1 MKTVVVE
8 IRGRFAALLADDG
21 RIVKVRN
28 QNYAIGQVIMM
39 KETAKKPVRIAAWAA
54 AAAAAVCLCAVGV
67 WAYTDP
73 YANVSL
79 DVNPSI
85 EYTLNRFER
94 VLQVRAVNDDGEE
107 AVENYSLDNLGNKS
121 ISDAIALSVQAIENL
136 GYFEGEDRGAI
147 MIAVSAGDMD
157 NSQRLAEKLRV
168 RAENTVNAAYGV
180 DDADEN
186 DDDESDDDEEEDKNI
201 PVEAVAV
208 GFERV
213 QEARA
218 LNVTPGKLNL
228 VEKLRDSATD
238 PDDVDINEWLGKPVR
253 EIMTAINTNKAE
265 TRNEEK
271 VQKQEEKQENRVYD
285 TNAPQVRNEE
295 RAESRAQSKAE
306 AAESK
311 AERNEERVE
320 SRAESK
326 AEKAQSKAPDEDEAS
341 LSQSS
346 KPQKDTDKGNSD
358 NSGKDSDEKSNNGNS
373 DKSNGSDSNN
383 SGGNGK
389 K

>member
-28 QNYAIGQVIMM
+28 QNYAIGQVIIM

-73 YANVSL
+73 YAYVSL

-121 ISDAIALSVQAIENL
+121 IGEAIALSVQAIEDL

-147 MIAVSAGDMD
+147 MIAVSAGDMS
-157 NSQRLAEKLRV
+157 NSQRLAEKLRG
-168 RAENTVNAAYGV
+168 RAENTVNAVYGV

-186 DDDESDDDEEEDKNI
+186 DDDENGEDEEEGKSI

-208 GFERV
+208 VFDRV

-228 VEKLRDSATD
+228 VEKLRDSAAE
-238 PDDVDINEWLGKPVR
+238 PDDVDIDEWLGKPVR
-253 EIMTAINTNKAE
+253 EIMTAINANKVRPETKKKFRNKKKSKKSRKIASMTRTHRRSE
-265 TRNEEK
+265 TRKGPNRERKAKLKRPNPRLSATKSGASPGPKARQKKATEQGTGRGRSFVKPVIQAAK
-271 VQKQEEKQENRVYD
+271 VR
-285 TNAPQVRNEE
+285 
-295 RAESRAQSKAE
+295 
-306 AAESK
+306 
-311 AERNEERVE
+311 
-320 SRAESK
+320 
-326 AEKAQSKAPDEDEAS
+326 
-341 LSQSS
+341 
-346 KPQKDTDKGNSD
+346 G
-358 NSGKDSDEKSNNGNS
+358 
-373 DKSNGSDSNN
+373 
-383 SGGNGK
+383 
-389 K
+389 